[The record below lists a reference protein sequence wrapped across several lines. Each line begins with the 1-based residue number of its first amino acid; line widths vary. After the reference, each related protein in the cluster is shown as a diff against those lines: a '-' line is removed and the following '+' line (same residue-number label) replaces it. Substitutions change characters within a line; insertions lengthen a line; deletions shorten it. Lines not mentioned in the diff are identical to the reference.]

1 MDLDKKIISFIKT
14 YGKRIKINFLL
25 DKILFGILLCGVLS
39 FILLSV
45 SVFVP
50 FKDCYR
56 VIAILCILIILG
68 SFIYGI
74 LKLPNIKKIALLI
87 DSKGLKER
95 VITSLCLSNDN
106 SDLAITQKKDT
117 IEKLKN
123 FNYKEKFP
131 IKIDRKKLL
140 KIGVLIVIC
149 TGILLVPS
157 TSKTKA
163 KELRNFEKGKSEIIN
178 KVEKEKNKIEK
189 TDDLSKEEKEKL
201 KKLLEDGKNELKDIE
216 TNKDINKFL
225 ERLNKKLE
233 TLKDEIKSEEGK
245 KALENLSKE
254 LLEDSMKK
262 LQNDALK
269 DLNKINE
276 ALNKTEEGEKIS
288 EALNSGDKE
297 ALENQLNNLNNSLKN
312 MSENEKIELAESLS
326 ELASSLSDEELQ
338 ALMNQTSQGVM
349 NGEIDPSELAKEL
362 SSLENTAKGN
372 NNSNNENN
380 NSNSGS
386 GNNNSNSGNGNNSSA
401 NGGSS
406 GNGSGNGNGSNGSGS
421 GNGNGSENGNGSGTG
436 WNTGSKNGTENTS
449 EPTKGEEVYIPGREI
464 GSDANLTGNKN
475 NNSPSQAV
483 ETENGLNFSGEKKD
497 YNEVIG
503 DYSEK
508 ELEGIEGS
516 SIPENMK
523 DIVKDYFDGLN

>member
-1 MDLDKKIISFIKT
+1 MDLDKKINSFIKT

-56 VIAILCILIILG
+56 VIAIVCILIILG
-68 SFIYGI
+68 SFIYGV

-131 IKIDRKKLL
+131 IRVDRKKLL

-178 KVEKEKNKIEK
+178 KVEKEKNKIEE
-189 TDDLSKEEKEKL
+189 TEALSKEEKEKL

-233 TLKDEIKSEEGK
+233 TLKEKIKSEEGK

-269 DLNKINE
+269 DLNKINQ

-349 NGEIDPSELAKEL
+349 NGEIAPSELSKEL

-372 NNSNNENN
+372 NNSNSGNGN
-380 NSNSGS
+380 NSNS
-386 GNNNSNSGNGNNSSA
+386 NSGNNSSA

-421 GNGNGSENGNGSGTG
+421 GNGNGLGNGNGSGTG

-449 EPTKGEEVYIPGREI
+449 EPTKGEEVYIPEREI

-508 ELEGIEGS
+508 ELQGIEGS

>member
-1 MDLDKKIISFIKT
+1 MDLDKKINSFIKT

-56 VIAILCILIILG
+56 VIAIVCILIILG
-68 SFIYGI
+68 SFIYGV

-106 SDLAITQKKDT
+106 SDLAITQKRDT

-131 IKIDRKKLL
+131 IRVDRKKLL

-157 TSKTKA
+157 NSKTKA

-178 KVEKEKNKIEK
+178 KVEKEKNKIEE
-189 TDDLSKEEKEKL
+189 TEALSKEEKEKL

-233 TLKDEIKSEEGK
+233 TLKEEIKSEEGK

-269 DLNKINE
+269 DLNKINQ

-338 ALMNQTSQGVM
+338 ALMNQTSQGIM
-349 NGEIDPSELAKEL
+349 NGEIDPSELSKEL

-372 NNSNNENN
+372 NNSNSGNGN
-380 NSNSGS
+380 NSNS
-386 GNNNSNSGNGNNSSA
+386 NSGNNSSA

-421 GNGNGSENGNGSGTG
+421 GNRNGSGNGNGSGTG

-475 NNSPSQAV
+475 NNSPSQAI

-508 ELEGIEGS
+508 ELQGIEGS

-523 DIVKDYFDGLN
+523 NIVKDYFDGLN

>member
-1 MDLDKKIISFIKT
+1 MDLDKKINSFIKT

-56 VIAILCILIILG
+56 VIAIVCILIILG
-68 SFIYGI
+68 SFIYGV

-106 SDLAITQKKDT
+106 SDLAITQKRDT

-131 IKIDRKKLL
+131 IKIDRKKLF

-178 KVEKEKNKIEK
+178 KVEKEKNKIEE
-189 TDDLSKEEKEKL
+189 TEALSKEEKEKL

-233 TLKDEIKSEEGK
+233 TLKEEVKSEEGK

-349 NGEIDPSELAKEL
+349 NGEIDPSELSKEL

-372 NNSNNENN
+372 NNSNSGNGN
-380 NSNSGS
+380 NSNS
-386 GNNNSNSGNGNNSSA
+386 NSGNNSSA

-421 GNGNGSENGNGSGTG
+421 GNGNGLGNGNGSGTG

-464 GSDANLTGNKN
+464 GSDENLTGNKN

-508 ELEGIEGS
+508 ELQGIEGS

-523 DIVKDYFDGLN
+523 NIVKDYFDGLN

>member
-25 DKILFGILLCGVLS
+25 DKILFGMLLCGVVS
-39 FILLSV
+39 FIVLSV

-56 VIAILCILIILG
+56 LIAIVCILIILG
-68 SFIYGI
+68 SFIYGV
-74 LKLPNIKKIALLI
+74 LKLPNMKKIALFI

-95 VITSLCLSNDN
+95 VITSLCLLNDN
-106 SDLAITQKKDT
+106 SDLAITQKRDT

-178 KVEKEKNKIEK
+178 KVEKEKKKIEK

-233 TLKDEIKSEEGK
+233 TLKEEIKSEEGK
-245 KALENLSKE
+245 RALENLSKE

-312 MSENEKIELAESLS
+312 MSESEKIELVESLS

-372 NNSNNENN
+372 NS
-380 NSNSGS
+380 
-386 GNNNSNSGNGNNSSA
+386 SNSGNGNNNSNSSA
-401 NGGSS
+401 GNNSSGNGGSS

-421 GNGNGSENGNGSGTG
+421 GNGNGNGSGTG

-508 ELEGIEGS
+508 ELQGIEGS

-523 DIVKDYFDGLN
+523 DIVKDYFEGLN

>member
-1 MDLDKKIISFIKT
+1 MDLDKKINSFIKT

-56 VIAILCILIILG
+56 VIAIVCILIILG
-68 SFIYGI
+68 SFIYGV

-131 IKIDRKKLL
+131 IKIDRKKLF

-178 KVEKEKNKIEK
+178 KVEKEKNKIEE
-189 TDDLSKEEKEKL
+189 TEALSKEEKEKL

-233 TLKDEIKSEEGK
+233 TLKEEVKSEEGK

-349 NGEIDPSELAKEL
+349 NGEIDPSELSKEL

-372 NNSNNENN
+372 NNSNSGNGN
-380 NSNSGS
+380 NSNS
-386 GNNNSNSGNGNNSSA
+386 NSGNNSSA

-421 GNGNGSENGNGSGTG
+421 GNGNGLGNGNGSGTG

-464 GSDANLTGNKN
+464 GSDENLTGNKN

-508 ELEGIEGS
+508 ELQGIEGS

-523 DIVKDYFDGLN
+523 NIVKDYFDGLN